1 MIPFSP
7 WWPRFW
13 ECSRTSVAMSLS
25 WVLVTGTVIPGEHTL
40 GGGFEK
46 GGKEEREEVSAP

>member
-1 MIPFSP
+1 M
-7 WWPRFW
+7 
-13 ECSRTSVAMSLS
+13 SVAMSLS